1 MKIEKLITPI
11 IFIIILFSAYSIIV
25 PNAQT
30 ASENLASETTTF
42 FSLCFQES
50 ANTTN
55 QTGLDGNCS
64 LDYSGSY
71 GSIGN
76 WLASKPVSQ
85 IYDGNYSSSGLV
97 VLTEYAEVY
106 INYTKPVNALPSSL
120 WRVKI
125 NFSQL
130 DDNYSI
136 PLDCFNADKLQFAI
150 NSYVNPSNLTCY
162 NDTDWVLIKQF
173 EGGNYYEIWEDSMYW
188 NISTTTIGNDL
199 PLRGLFGSNGIIF
212 IIVIS
217 MLLIVIVRSLLKK

>member
-42 FSLCFQES
+42 SSLCFQES

-64 LDYSGSY
+64 LDYSGTYSDN
-71 GSIGN
+71 GN
-76 WLASKPVSQ
+76 WIAGNTADL
-85 IYDGNYSSSGLV
+85 IYDGNYSSYGSTNVGQL
-97 VLTEYAEVY
+97 AIVY
-106 INYTKPVNALPSSL
+106 INYTIPKNAISSSL
-120 WRVKI
+120 WQVKI
-125 NFSQL
+125 HTYF
-130 DDNYSI
+130 DNYTIPDSCWNTDTLQLSI
-136 PLDCFNADKLQFAI
+136 NAL
-150 NSYVNPSNLTCY
+150 VGPSNLTCY
-162 NDTDWVLIKQF
+162 DNSNWILVNQFTDSGYYHVF
-173 EGGNYYEIWEDSMYW
+173 EEAIYW
-188 NISTTTIGNDL
+188 NISTINEGNDL
-199 PLRGLFGSNGIIF
+199 PLRGLFNGSGIIF